1 MDYNRLVPHDSFMG
15 RYLSYMHSQETA
27 HAYDWWC
34 GLWCIS
40 SAVARTSYV
49 DRPRAPVYLN
59 LYLVLV
65 GDSGV
70 ARKTTEVS
78 TARRVV
84 YSLLHT
90 VTDLAILD
98 AKVTPEKLDEL
109 LHNAT
114 AKHDNAQLCI
124 AVPEL
129 AVFMGTERYIAHM
142 PTLLT
147 DLYDCPNQRFGGG
160 TITRGSVIQHNVWI
174 NFLSASTPT
183 WLLKTVNP
191 NVVEGGFTS
200 RCYFIVANEPKRQI
214 PWPVDSDPLLF
225 TELCEDARIIAD
237 EARKHPAIGI
247 SDGGRKF
254 FTDWYESRPRSID
267 PFKQSFEAREDA
279 HVLRIAALLCVNDG
293 SWSID
298 TPHVECAITLLA
310 GVKATSGNIFEKAE
324 VTTKFATGLDIIR
337 TQLITQGM
345 DPLPRSRLYIKVRT
359 CLTYLEFQSLIDML
373 DEMGAV
379 QRFELKQSRG
389 RPTEY
394 IRGTDVLMK
403 RGLGDMV
410 LERFS

>member
-1 MDYNRLVPHDSFMG
+1 MAN
-15 RYLSYMHSQETA
+15 QETA

-40 SAVARTSYV
+40 SAVARNSYV
-49 DRPRAPVYLN
+49 NRPRAPVYLN

-70 ARKTTEVS
+70 ARKTTSVS
-78 TARRVV
+78 ISRRVV
-84 YSLLHT
+84 HSLLHT
-90 VTDLAILD
+90 VGDLALLD

-114 AKHDNAQLCI
+114 EQHGNAQLCI

-147 DLYDCPNQRFGGG
+147 DLYDCPTQRFGGG
-160 TITRGSVIQHNVWI
+160 TIERGSVIQHNVWI
-174 NFLSASTPT
+174 NLLSASTPI

-200 RCYFIVANEPKRQI
+200 RCYFIVANEPKRHI
-214 PWPVDSDPLLF
+214 PWPVDGDPQLF
-225 TELCEDARIIAD
+225 TDLCEDARIIAD

-247 SDGGRKF
+247 TARGREL
-254 FTDWYESRPRSID
+254 FTDWYAVRPRSID

-279 HVLRIAALLCVNDG
+279 HVLRIAALLSVNDG

-298 TPHVECAITLLA
+298 ASHLVSAIELLA
-310 GVKATSGNIFEKAE
+310 EVKATSANIFEKAE
-324 VTTKFATGLDIIR
+324 ATTKFAQGLDILR
-337 TQLITQGM
+337 TMLITQGM
-345 DPLPRSRLYIKVRT
+345 DPIPRSRLYIKVRT
-359 CLTYLEFQSLIDML
+359 LLSILEFQSLIDML
-373 DEMGAV
+373 DEIGAI
-379 QRFELKQSRG
+379 QRFELKQARG

-403 RGLGDMV
+403 RGLGDAV